1 VSAGMASA
9 PAGLVAAGRTESTAR
24 REPEAALS
32 PREAT
37 LRSVAT
43 IGLAGIAVVQA
54 IALPA
59 VLEQGGRFAVLSAAA
74 MGTCLALGFALT
86 AAPAEGAGPAWR
98 MVAMAS
104 VAVLAGW
111 ALPHAVDV
119 PGLET
124 ARGEWAA
131 LPGAIAA
138 GLAVVCLVVAAVAGR
153 PVRPS
158 ARALA
163 TALAVLVTLA
173 PGVWVLLVALGPG
186 PAGGEQSLAAGH
198 VHGHVHSG
206 GFGEES
212 IQFRAGP
219 KGNHYLVPVSAPA
232 HPTPLGAGLL
242 AAAAL
247 VFTAGGVTQLRRRTA
262 PDVRSGLE
270 GGRA

>member
-1 VSAGMASA
+1 MASV
-9 PAGLVAAGRTESTAR
+9 PAGLAGARRTESTGT

-43 IGLAGIAVVQA
+43 IGLAGIAVAQA
-54 IALPA
+54 IGLPS

-74 MGTCLALGFALT
+74 MAMCVALGLALA
-86 AAPAEGAGPAWR
+86 AAPAETGGPVWR
-98 MVAMAS
+98 MVAAAA
-104 VAVLAGW
+104 VAMLAGW
-111 ALPHAVDV
+111 ALPHAVAV
-119 PGLET
+119 PGLE
-124 ARGEWAA
+124 AAQGAWAA

-138 GLAVVCLVVAAVAGR
+138 GLAVVCLVVAGVAGR
-153 PVRPS
+153 PRRPA

-198 VHGHVHSG
+198 VHEHVHAG

-212 IQFRAGP
+212 IQLRQGS
-219 KGNHYLVPVSAPA
+219 KGNHYLVPVTTPA
-232 HPTPLGAGLL
+232 RPTPLGAGLV

-247 VFTAGGVTQLRRRTA
+247 MFTAGGVGHLRRRTA
-262 PDVRSGLE
+262 PGVPVGLE
-270 GGRA
+270 GGPA